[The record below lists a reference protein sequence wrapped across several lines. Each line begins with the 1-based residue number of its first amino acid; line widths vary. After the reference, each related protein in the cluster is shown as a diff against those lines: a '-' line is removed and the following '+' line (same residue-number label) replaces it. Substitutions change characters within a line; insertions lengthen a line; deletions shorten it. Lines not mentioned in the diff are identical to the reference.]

1 VPVEDKRT
9 CQTLWAWSYR
19 WLGTVTWVLG
29 AEPRSSEMA
38 SVLNCWAISL
48 ALCSFLMMEATLHLL
63 YPHHRLTLWC
73 LIFRT
78 CIMSTNVL
86 VVFMCMCDCMCV
98 HVQMGVQVRSVAM
111 EATWSTECLLWS
123 PSTFFF
129 FFLVYFCL
137 CFLFFWHR
145 SLIEPRTHHLAGWLV
160 SRPWESTCLH
170 FPSAE
175 VTSKHCLIWL
185 HTWALGT
192 ELRSSCL
199 HGKHCTLPHPCDL
212 FL

>member
-129 FFLVYFCL
+129 FFWFIFVCVFC
-137 CFLFFWHR
+137 FFDTGL
-145 SLIEPRTHHLAGWLV
+145 SLNPGLTTWQAGWSAGPGNPPV
-160 SRPWESTCLH
+160 STSPVLRWQASTAS
-170 FPSAE
+170 FGF
-175 VTSKHCLIWL
+175 T
-185 HTWALGT
+185 
-192 ELRSSCL
+192 
-199 HGKHCTLPHPCDL
+199 HGH
-212 FL
+212 